1 MAGAWVLDLSRSDT
15 MQRYLQ
21 VCGMTATNTHAHVLA
36 ERKHGGALNLIH
48 LDETTLII
56 HKRTYLNNYTE
67 TFELGEEK
75 VTNITPTRASISTTV
90 SNLGSSSRGYACLI
104 RNASTPEGQQNT
116 EVLER
121 RYVTDGGLCHTQEIQ
136 ARNLTTGEE
145 CGIVSWL
152 GAKSPNRRRRSS
164 SSSSFE
170 IACSWSLLRRRGQT
184 AWTTECWAGLSF
196 SVPLPLPA
204 GRRC

>member
-1 MAGAWVLDLSRSDT
+1 MEHLGTMAGAWVLDLSRSDT

-48 LDETTLII
+48 LDETTFII

-67 TFELGEEK
+67 TYVRLGEEK

-145 CGIVSWL
+145 CGIVRTWRRVMMTHEHRATL
-152 GAKSPNRRRRSS
+152 G
-164 SSSSFE
+164 
-170 IACSWSLLRRRGQT
+170 LLLVGGEVAQQ
-184 AWTTECWAGLSF
+184 EEEE
-196 SVPLPLPA
+196 
-204 GRRC
+204 